1 MGAVT
6 NLVYPVDSGPL
17 HFVLFLP
24 LRSFVMRWRD
34 VRFEKPTEADGDA
47 NGEIIML
54 HTGGSIG
61 KHPFDD
67 LWETIA
73 WMPISELPAFDP
85 IPDPPEG
92 WRWATTDDSPNK
104 HAKVWSGTNKRWMD
118 SGGYIV
124 KGEAYIV
131 PIDPPASQYRP
142 YTAAELK
149 ETIGK
154 LVDGVSGY
162 RAMITGACGDSVYCQ
177 GQRVPS
183 DQLLK
188 NHTWTDGGKCGVK
201 VQPFEP

>member
-1 MGAVT
+1 
-6 NLVYPVDSGPL
+6 
-17 HFVLFLP
+17 
-24 LRSFVMRWRD
+24 MRWRD
-34 VRFEKPTEADGDA
+34 VRFEKPTEADGDQY
-47 NGEIIML
+47 GEVL
-54 HTGGSIG
+54 FWDNDGDVCSSSWSNDTDGHL
-61 KHPFDD
+61 F
-67 LWETIA
+67 
-73 WMPISELPAFDP
+73 WMPMSEIPKPPDR

-104 HAKVWSGTNKRWMD
+104 HAKVWSGTNKRWMV

-131 PIDPPASQYRP
+131 PTDPPAPQYRP

-188 NHTWTDGGKCGVK
+188 NHVWTNGGKCGVK
-201 VQPFEP
+201 VEPFEP